1 MIVTI
6 VKRVKI
12 VCHVDGKLN
21 YPHAATSRNREV
33 QDCRLSKNII
43 DSNAT
48 RTSHIIW
55 YLIILVSRIH
65 PLL

>member
-21 YPHAATSRNREV
+21 YPHGATSRKV

-43 DSNAT
+43 DSDAT

-55 YLIILVSRIH
+55 SLIILFSRIH

>member
-1 MIVTI
+1 MMTI
-6 VKRVKI
+6 VNRAKI

-21 YPHAATSRNREV
+21 YPHVATSRNV
-33 QDCRLSKNII
+33 HGCRLSKNII
-43 DSNAT
+43 DSDAT

-55 YLIILVSRIH
+55 SLIILVSRFH

>member
-12 VCHVDGKLN
+12 VCHIDGKLI
-21 YPHAATSRNREV
+21 YPHAAISRKV
-33 QDCRLSKNII
+33 HDCRLSKNII

-55 YLIILVSRIH
+55 SLIILVSRIH

>member
-21 YPHAATSRNREV
+21 YPHAATSRRGY
-33 QDCRLSKNII
+33 DCRLSKNII
-43 DSNAT
+43 DSDAT

-55 YLIILVSRIH
+55 SLIILVSRIH